1 MDITST
7 QCPGM
12 IGFFLGYTAFGI
24 WSLLRKGE
32 GGVGYEYNNI
42 CRLFCRRFGFE
53 ARYSRLEYIYTN
65 TYFLS
70 RTFLFRRRVTAVSM
84 SGKGFKEMLS
94 TPSLC
99 YPSYQT
105 KSRLSQSSRRDPS
118 TIPTIQFYPPAHIH
132 TSKSQHPPSNLLF
145 PSPNPH

>member
-1 MDITST
+1 MSLSSFGDGYYEHTVS
-7 QCPGM
+7 GNDW
-12 IGFFLGYTAFGI
+12 FFFGI
-24 WSLLRKGE
+24 YRVRHLESSEE

-42 CRLFCRRFGFE
+42 CRLFCRRFGFG
-53 ARYSRLEYIYTN
+53 ARYSRLEYLYTN

-105 KSRLSQSSRRDPS
+105 KSRISQSSRRDPS
-118 TIPTIQFYPPAHIH
+118 TIPTIQFNPPAHIH
-132 TSKSQHPPSNLLF
+132 THIQLPTPAL
-145 PSPNPH
+145 